1 MFERLINI
9 DGTEVS
15 IPCTPDTPYST
26 VLMRAAS
33 ILKREEED
41 ARYNASFSTCR
52 REYLR

>member
-15 IPCTPDTPYST
+15 VPCDPSTPYSV
-26 VLMRAAS
+26 VLQRAAS

-41 ARYNASFSTCR
+41 ARYNASLSTYR